1 MQARR
6 ARPPRRR
13 PVRQA
18 PLRGRVAAPGGAPRG
33 AWAAPSAAPRRHV
46 AWRPQGGLRMS
57 SSRPRIGLG
66 AAQARRGR
74 GPARPRQA
82 KPMILLCLRS
92 GGGPVQPSS
101 VQRSPVVP
109 SPIVQSRAEQPS
121 AGESRS
127 AQLTGFLLHPINYNT
142 SRVFTARCV
151 HCAFTA
157 DRCAEGQKHRKR
169 DPSPV

>member
-1 MQARR
+1 
-6 ARPPRRR
+6 
-13 PVRQA
+13 
-18 PLRGRVAAPGGAPRG
+18 
-33 AWAAPSAAPRRHV
+33 
-46 AWRPQGGLRMS
+46 MS

-101 VQRSPVVP
+101 VQRNPAVP

-121 AGESRS
+121 AGESMS
-127 AQLTGFLLHPINYNT
+127 AQLKGFILHPMNYNT
-142 SRVFTARCV
+142 SRVFTARSLRV
-151 HCAFTA
+151 HGGSVC
-157 DRCAEGQKHRKR
+157 GGPKNRKR